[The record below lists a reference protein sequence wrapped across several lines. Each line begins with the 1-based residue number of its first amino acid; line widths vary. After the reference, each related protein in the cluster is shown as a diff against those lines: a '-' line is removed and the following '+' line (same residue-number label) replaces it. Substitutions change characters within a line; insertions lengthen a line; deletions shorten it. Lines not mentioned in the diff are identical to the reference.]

1 MMNEKQ
7 LREDMVR
14 YARSMFERGYSSGGA
29 GNISLKLPDGNILAT
44 PTNSSFG
51 DLDAEV
57 LSKVTMEGAL
67 LSGQK
72 ASKEVLMHLAM
83 YRQRPQCGG
92 IVHLHSPWLTA
103 LSCLPGI
110 DPENA
115 LPPITPY
122 YVMRVGKLPVVPY
135 IRPGSP
141 LIAEHVEKLA
151 GEHNAILL
159 ANHGPIISGKNIRE
173 AVFNAEEL
181 EETARLYFMLKPFG
195 MNTLSTENVDEL
207 NATFNMK

>member
-1 MMNEKQ
+1 MSEKQ

-51 DLDAEV
+51 DLNAEE
-57 LSKVTMEGAL
+57 LSKVTMQGEL

-115 LPPITPY
+115 LPSITPY

-151 GEHNAILL
+151 AEHNAILL

-181 EETARLYFMLKPFG
+181 EETAKLYFMLKPFG
-195 MNTLSTENVDEL
+195 MNTLTQENVEEL

>member
-1 MMNEKQ
+1 MSEAQ
-7 LREDMVR
+7 LRQDLVR
-14 YARSMFERGYSSGGA
+14 YARSMYERGYSSGGA
-29 GNISLKLPDGNILAT
+29 GNISLKLPDGNVLAT

-51 DLDAEV
+51 DLDAEE
-57 LSKVTMEGAL
+57 LSKVTMQGEL

-103 LSCLPGI
+103 LSCMPGLNY
-110 DPENA
+110 ENA

-141 LIAEHVEKLA
+141 LIADEVEKLA
-151 GEHNAILL
+151 INHNSILL

-181 EETARLYFMLKPFG
+181 EETAKLYFMLKPYG
-195 MNTLSTENVDEL
+195 MNTLTPENVNEL
-207 NATFNMK
+207 DSLFNMK

>member
-1 MMNEKQ
+1 MSEKQ

-51 DLDAEV
+51 DLDADE
-57 LSKVTMEGAL
+57 LSKVTMQGEL

-83 YRQRPQCGG
+83 YRQRPHCGG

-122 YVMRVGKLPVVPY
+122 YVMRGGKLPVVPY

-141 LIAEHVEKLA
+141 IIAEHVEKLA
-151 GEHNAILL
+151 AEHNAILL
-159 ANHGPIISGKNIRE
+159 ANHGPIISGKDIRE

-181 EETARLYFMLKPFG
+181 EETAKLYFMLKPFG
-195 MNTLSTENVDEL
+195 MNTLTQENVEEL

>member
-1 MMNEKQ
+1 MSEKQ

-51 DLDAEV
+51 DLEPDE
-57 LSKVTMEGAL
+57 LSKVTMQGEL

-83 YRQRPQCGG
+83 YRQRPHCGG

-151 GEHNAILL
+151 AEHNAILL

-181 EETARLYFMLKPFG
+181 EETAKLYFMLKPFG
-195 MNTLSTENVDEL
+195 MNTLTQENVEEL
-207 NATFNMK
+207 NTTFNMK

>member
-1 MMNEKQ
+1 MSEKQ

-51 DLDAEV
+51 DLNADE
-57 LSKVTMEGAL
+57 LSKVTMQGEL

-83 YRQRPQCGG
+83 YRQRPHCGG

-141 LIAEHVEKLA
+141 IIAEHVEKLA
-151 GEHNAILL
+151 AEHNAILL
-159 ANHGPIISGKNIRE
+159 ANHGPIISGKDIRE

-181 EETARLYFMLKPFG
+181 EETAKLYFMLKPFG
-195 MNTLSTENVDEL
+195 MNTLAQENVEEL

>member
-1 MMNEKQ
+1 MNEKQ

>member
-1 MMNEKQ
+1 MTEEI
-7 LREDMVR
+7 LRQDLVR
-14 YARSMFERGYSSGGA
+14 YARSLFERGYSSGGA
-29 GNISLKLPDGNILAT
+29 GNISLKLPDGNVLAT

-51 DLDAEV
+51 DLDPDT
-57 LSKVTMEGAL
+57 LSKVTMSGDL
-67 LSGQK
+67 LSGDK

-83 YRQRPQCGG
+83 YRQRPQCGA

-103 LSCLPGI
+103 LSCLPCVN
-110 DPENA
+110 PENA

-122 YVMRVGKLPVVPY
+122 YVMRVGKLPVVQY

-141 LIAEHVEKLA
+141 LIADEVEKLA
-151 GEHNAILL
+151 AEHNSILL

-181 EETARLYFMLKPFG
+181 EETAKLYFMLKPYG
-195 MNTLSTENVDEL
+195 MNSLSEENVEEL
-207 NATFNMK
+207 NNTFNMK

>member
-1 MMNEKQ
+1 MNEKQ

-29 GNISLKLPDGNILAT
+29 GNISLKLPDCNILAT

-51 DLDAEV
+51 DLDAEE

>member
-1 MMNEKQ
+1 MSEKL

-51 DLDAEV
+51 DLDADE

-92 IVHLHSPWLTA
+92 IAHLHSPWLTA

-141 LIAEHVEKLA
+141 RIAEHVEKLA
-151 GEHNAILL
+151 AEHNAILL

-181 EETARLYFMLKPFG
+181 EETAKLYFMLKPFG
-195 MNTLSTENVDEL
+195 MNTLTTENVDEL

>member
-1 MMNEKQ
+1 MNEKQ

-51 DLDAEV
+51 DLDAEE

-195 MNTLSTENVDEL
+195 MNTLTTENVDEL

>member
-1 MMNEKQ
+1 MQGE
-7 LREDMVR
+7 
-14 YARSMFERGYSSGGA
+14 
-29 GNISLKLPDGNILAT
+29 
-44 PTNSSFG
+44 
-51 DLDAEV
+51 
-57 LSKVTMEGAL
+57 L

-83 YRQRPQCGG
+83 YRQRPHCGG

-141 LIAEHVEKLA
+141 IIAEHVEKLA
-151 GEHNAILL
+151 AEHNAILL
-159 ANHGPIISGKNIRE
+159 ANHGPIISGKTIRE

-181 EETARLYFMLKPFG
+181 EETAKLYFMLKPFG
-195 MNTLSTENVDEL
+195 MNTLTQENVEEL
-207 NATFNMK
+207 NATFTMK